1 MCIFNGFPKLALFKN
16 FFYPFENN
24 FRILL
29 FVCVNSMWSQ
39 IFFWEICLL
48 CKSFWFQTLIEEQS
62 SLLSNL
68 KFNCFFLGFFE
79 FITLLFFFFWS
90 KLSWKFQSVFQ
101 KAHLLQFSS
110 LQFQVLIGN
119 HCVHHVGHQGILNYL
134 LFKILKK
141 WLTSKKK
148 TFYFFLDKSMLFLK
162 YNNINKK
169 DKINRN
175 LK

>member
-1 MCIFNGFPKLALFKN
+1 MCIFNGFPKLALFKI

-39 IFFWEICLL
+39 NFFFGKFVCCANLFDFKPWLKNNLL
-48 CKSFWFQTLIEEQS
+48 CCQIWNSIV
-62 SLLSNL
+62 
-68 KFNCFFLGFFE
+68 FFGFFE

-119 HCVHHVGHQGILNYL
+119 YCIHHVGHQGILNYF
-134 LFKILKK
+134 FKNIR
-141 WLTSKKK
+141 
-148 TFYFFLDKSMLFLK
+148 YFHCQ
-162 YNNINKK
+162 
-169 DKINRN
+169 N
-175 LK
+175 LPHQFQ